1 MKFSVGWVDGASNA
15 SAEERATLCEL
26 GILVGEENACSYWD
40 DKESR
45 PHEWVTVPAVYL
57 AEGIAAD
64 WWSMFGGR
72 GVKHPIWRYRT
83 GFILPSLSFSCG
95 GAMFEVSGEELVREN
110 PGVRFWPVHRELVQ
124 KNVAEKEL
132 SGFVESVIERL
143 RDHEVMDSELEL
155 SWARVSESMR
165 DSEERAFCEAAGAL
179 GVNPYSVD
187 EADAVFIEKAGQL
200 FNGDALLDFLSG
212 VRRVGYHG
220 RDRTLNSIE
229 EVVRREGE
237 LYGYLD
243 LGGLFGGIK
252 VMSGGI
258 SSGEDVRTSGYM
270 LAKECRQVLG
280 VQDEQYLTSVS
291 DIASILGAGGVEYVE
306 SSPGVSAVVCRGDGV
321 RIFLSRHGQDE
332 TLFEHID
339 LARAIGDAVCFPDAG
354 YSVVNGL
361 RHAERQTIGRAFAAE
376 FLAPAA
382 KVMDMHVGGWDI
394 EHIAGVFHIS
404 PDLIE
409 DQIRLGDR
417 EYGWFV

>member
-1 MKFSVGWVDGASNA
+1 MEFSVEWVDGASNA
-15 SAEERATLCEL
+15 SAEERATLCKL
-26 GILVGEENACSYWD
+26 KILVGEENACSYWD
-40 DKESR
+40 DSESR
-45 PHEWVTVPAVYL
+45 AYDWVTVPVVYL

-72 GVKHPIWRYRT
+72 GVRYPIWRYRT
-83 GFILPSLSFSCG
+83 GFILPFLSFSCG

-132 SGFVESVIERL
+132 SGFVESVIDRL
-143 RDHEVMDSELEL
+143 HDREVWGSELEL

-165 DSEERAFCEAAGAL
+165 DPEERAFCEAAGAL
-179 GVNPYSVD
+179 RVDPYSID
-187 EADAVFIEKAGQL
+187 ESNATFIEKAGQV

-212 VRRVGYHG
+212 VRRVGSAG
-220 RDRTLNSIE
+220 RDKTLASIE
-229 EVVRREGE
+229 QVVHGGVSS
-237 LYGYLD
+237 YGHLD
-243 LGGLFGGIK
+243 LGSLSGGIK
-252 VMSGGI
+252 VLSGGI
-258 SSGEDVRTSGYM
+258 SSGDDVWTSGYM

-306 SSPGVSAVVCRGDGV
+306 SSPGVSALVCRGDGV
-321 RIFLSRHGQDE
+321 RIFLSRDGEYE

-361 RHAERQTIGRAFAAE
+361 RHAERQAVSRAFAAE
-376 FLAPAA
+376 FLAPAER
-382 KVMDMHVGGWDI
+382 VMGMHVDGWDI
-394 EHIAGVFHIS
+394 EHIAGVFHTS

-409 DQIRLGDR
+409 EQIRFGGGER
-417 EYGWFV
+417 GWFA